1 MIALTDKTGTAEE
14 PNASAKA
21 DESNM
26 EGDGPSEDIHKA
38 AAASPPVNKTKKRQA
53 KTTAP
58 KPKADT
64 PEPVAP
70 KPEPV
75 TPAPKPAAS
84 KPAKKPAKKAAR
96 PKAKPAAPKAESEPE
111 KPEAKPAKKAAK
123 PKAGTKST
131 KQKAKPTK
139 KPAKKASTQKP
150 AKKEERTLEEQLE
163 EELSSDEI
171 ENFQIEKV
179 DMERLTNKVCDII
192 IRSQT
197 DGMLQNLL
205 WKRLKISSRDGSRL
219 ALRMERRGIVI
230 REKIIE
236 KGRWTYKLILKKTP
250 ISTESIENA
259 PCLNCPVEQRCSI
272 DGEVSPRTCSLIEDW
287 VMIDMRRTKRTK

>member
-1 MIALTDKTGTAEE
+1 M
-14 PNASAKA
+14 
-21 DESNM
+21 
-26 EGDGPSEDIHKA
+26 
-38 AAASPPVNKTKKRQA
+38 
-53 KTTAP
+53 
-58 KPKADT
+58 
-64 PEPVAP
+64 
-70 KPEPV
+70 

-96 PKAKPAAPKAESEPE
+96 PKAKPAAPKVESEPE
-111 KPEAKPAKKAAK
+111 KPKAKPAKKAAKPKAKPAKKAAK

-131 KQKAKPTK
+131 KPKPAK

-250 ISTESIENA
+250 ISTESIVNA

>member
-1 MIALTDKTGTAEE
+1 VESE
-14 PNASAKA
+14 P
-21 DESNM
+21 E
-26 EGDGPSEDIHKA
+26 
-38 AAASPPVNKTKKRQA
+38 
-53 KTTAP
+53 
-58 KPKADT
+58 KPGA
-64 PEPVAP
+64 
-70 KPEPV
+70 
-75 TPAPKPAAS
+75 
-84 KPAKKPAKKAAR
+84 KPAKKAAR
-96 PKAKPAAPKAESEPE
+96 PKAGTKSTKPK
-111 KPEAKPAKKAAK
+111 AKPAKKAAR

-131 KQKAKPTK
+131 KPKAKPAK
-139 KPAKKASTQKP
+139 KPAKKTSTQKP

-250 ISTESIENA
+250 ISTESIVNA

-287 VMIDMRRTKRTK
+287 VMIDMRRTKRAK

>member
-1 MIALTDKTGTAEE
+1 
-14 PNASAKA
+14 
-21 DESNM
+21 M
-26 EGDGPSEDIHKA
+26 EGDGPSEDMHKA
-38 AAASPPVNKTKKRQA
+38 VAAPPPVKKTKKRQA

-96 PKAKPAAPKAESEPE
+96 PKARPAAPKVESEPENKKAARPKATKVESEPE
-111 KPEAKPAKKAAK
+111 KPEAKPTKKPAKKAAK

-131 KQKAKPTK
+131 KPKAKSAK
-139 KPAKKASTQKP
+139 KPAKKTSAQKP

-250 ISTESIENA
+250 ISTESIVNA

-287 VMIDMRRTKRTK
+287 VMIDMRRTKRAK

>member
-1 MIALTDKTGTAEE
+1 MESE
-14 PNASAKA
+14 P
-21 DESNM
+21 E
-26 EGDGPSEDIHKA
+26 
-38 AAASPPVNKTKKRQA
+38 
-53 KTTAP
+53 
-58 KPKADT
+58 
-64 PEPVAP
+64 
-70 KPEPV
+70 KPE
-75 TPAPKPAAS
+75 A

-96 PKAKPAAPKAESEPE
+96 PKARPAAPKVESEPE
-111 KPEAKPAKKAAK
+111 KPKAKPAKKAAR

-131 KQKAKPTK
+131 KPKAKPAK
-139 KPAKKASTQKP
+139 KPTKKASTQKP

-250 ISTESIENA
+250 ISTESIVNA

-287 VMIDMRRTKRTK
+287 VMIDMRRTKRAK

>member
-1 MIALTDKTGTAEE
+1 
-14 PNASAKA
+14 
-21 DESNM
+21 M

-38 AAASPPVNKTKKRQA
+38 AAASPPVSKTKKRQA

-131 KQKAKPTK
+131 KQKA

-287 VMIDMRRTKRTK
+287 VMIAMRRTKRTK

>member
-1 MIALTDKTGTAEE
+1 
-14 PNASAKA
+14 
-21 DESNM
+21 M
-26 EGDGPSEDIHKA
+26 EGDAPSEDIHKA
-38 AAASPPVNKTKKRQA
+38 VAAPPPVKKTKKRQA

-96 PKAKPAAPKAESEPE
+96 PKAKPAAPKVKSEPE
-111 KPEAKPAKKAAK
+111 KPKAKPAKK
-123 PKAGTKST
+123 
-131 KQKAKPTK
+131 
-139 KPAKKASTQKP
+139 PAKKTSTQKP

-250 ISTESIENA
+250 ISTESIVNA

-287 VMIDMRRTKRTK
+287 VMIDMRRTKRAK

>member
-1 MIALTDKTGTAEE
+1 
-14 PNASAKA
+14 
-21 DESNM
+21 M
-26 EGDGPSEDIHKA
+26 EGDAPSEDIHKA
-38 AAASPPVNKTKKRQA
+38 VVAPPPVKKTKKRQT

-96 PKAKPAAPKAESEPE
+96 PKARPAAPKVESEPE
-111 KPEAKPAKKAAK
+111 KPKAKPAKKPAKKAAR

-131 KQKAKPTK
+131 KPKAKPAK
-139 KPAKKASTQKP
+139 KPAKKASAQKP

-250 ISTESIENA
+250 ISTESIVNA

-287 VMIDMRRTKRTK
+287 VMIDMRRTKRAK